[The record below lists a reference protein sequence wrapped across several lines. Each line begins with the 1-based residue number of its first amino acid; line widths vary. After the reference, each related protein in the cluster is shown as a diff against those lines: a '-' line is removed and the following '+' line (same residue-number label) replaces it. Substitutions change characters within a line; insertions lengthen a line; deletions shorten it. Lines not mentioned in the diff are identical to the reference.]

1 MEHDTQDI
9 LEYAVLE
16 NIRRHLDSMHN
27 AERKVA
33 TFILNN
39 PNLALESNVSETAER
54 SGVSDATVVRFCQ
67 RLGYSGFFQMK
78 LRLSHDIAQDRILQI
93 NNGEQKPNSA
103 REKISL
109 IANTILSISQRVS
122 TDTFRRCADA
132 INRSPTV
139 IVVGNGHAK
148 ILASD
153 IIYRLIRLGI
163 RCSGGG
169 YAETDFENIHLGQRG
184 EVAIFV
190 SHSGED
196 RKTVEEMRLATKSG
210 LTTIAITDASKCPMA
225 QYADYSLSTGVPS
238 DNRMVEN
245 YTASHLYMM
254 VLVETLFQYVEQR
267 HKDFDYLD
275 VVLST
280 DRL

>member
-16 NIRRHLDSMHN
+16 NIRSHLDSMHN

-33 TFILNN
+33 AFILNN

-153 IIYRLIRLGI
+153 IIYRLTRLGI

-225 QYADYSLSTGVPS
+225 QYANYSLSTGVPS
-238 DNRMVEN
+238 GNRMVEN

-275 VVLST
+275 VILST

>member
-1 MEHDTQDI
+1 MGHDKQGTF
-9 LEYAVLE
+9 EYAVLE

-33 TFILNN
+33 NFILGN

-78 LRLSHDIAQDRILQI
+78 LRLSHDLAQDRILQI
-93 NNGEQKPNSA
+93 NSGEQKPNSA

-109 IANTILSISQRVS
+109 IANNILSISQRVS
-122 TDTFRRCADA
+122 TETFLRCADA
-132 INRSPTV
+132 INKSPTV
-139 IVVGNGHAK
+139 IVVGNGHSK

-153 IIYRLIRLGI
+153 IIYRLTRLGI

-169 YAETDFENIHLGQRG
+169 YSETDFENIHLGQPG

-196 RKTVEEMRLATKSG
+196 RKTVDEMRLATKG
-210 LTTIAITDASKCPMA
+210 NLITIAITDAGKCPMA
-225 QYADYSLSTGVPS
+225 QFADYSLSTGVHTENS
-238 DNRMVEN
+238 LLDN
-245 YTASHLYMM
+245 YTASHLNML
-254 VLVETLFQYVEQR
+254 VLVDTLLQYVAQR
-267 HKDFDYLD
+267 HTDFAYLD
-275 VVLST
+275 AVLST